1 MQGDQCHWMQE
12 KASKH
17 SSSSTGHPGSQEGKV
32 TADVDVVWPGQETDY
47 HPFGEDSVGR
57 DGCNAVKREKTSGR
71 PWVDGRGPS
80 KEDEKNR
87 QGVEEGQGL
96 VQRPRGGEG
105 TVTVD
110 GAQRPGTQAPQHP
123 AYLRRCESQ
132 GNLR

>member
-1 MQGDQCHWMQE
+1 M
-12 KASKH
+12 
-17 SSSSTGHPGSQEGKV
+17 
-32 TADVDVVWPGQETDY
+32 
-47 HPFGEDSVGR
+47 GR

-123 AYLRRCESQ
+123 AYLRGCESQ